1 MKELW
6 KKWVI
11 KCGGTFYA
19 VSMPFIAVMFILAA
33 IGSCGQVGNGHGR
46 VVAQPKPVRE
56 ATEERKTI
64 RQDVSDIW
72 HYAKCALKFCDED
85 GRCPVWST
93 EYRKCY
99 MLDKEGVKLLKAFVK
114 FGCSK
119 DEFESGNIC
128 F

>member
-1 MKELW
+1 M
-6 KKWVI
+6 
-11 KCGGTFYA
+11 
-19 VSMPFIAVMFILAA
+19 
-33 IGSCGQVGNGHGR
+33 GR

-64 RQDVSDIW
+64 RQDVSDIL

-99 MLDKEGVKLLKAFVK
+99 MLDNEGVKLLKTFVK